1 MKQGDWVIWT
11 DRVGEVVTVYND
23 GLNLVIRAEVQKT
36 PTAKKNIESFNKYEV
51 FTVSSNDATVI
62 TKEVADIMMGGI

>member
-1 MKQGDWVIWT
+1 MEQGDWVIWT

>member
-1 MKQGDWVIWT
+1 MKQGDFVIWT
-11 DRVGEVVTVYND
+11 DRVGEIVTVYND

-62 TKEVADIMMGGI
+62 TKEVADIMVGDI

>member
-1 MKQGDWVIWT
+1 MKPGDFVIWT

-36 PTAKKNIESFNKYEV
+36 PTAKKSIESFNKYEV
-51 FTVSSNDATVI
+51 FTVSSNDTTVI
-62 TKEVADIMMGGI
+62 TKEVADIMRNP

>member
-1 MKQGDWVIWT
+1 MKPGDFVIWT

-36 PTAKKNIESFNKYEV
+36 PTAKKSIESFNKYEV
-51 FTVSSNDATVI
+51 FTVSSNDTTVV
-62 TKEVADIMMGGI
+62 TKEVADIMRNP

>member
-1 MKQGDWVIWT
+1 MKPGDFVIWT

-36 PTAKKNIESFNKYEV
+36 PTAKKSIESFNKYEV

>member
-1 MKQGDWVIWT
+1 MKPGDFVIWT
-11 DRVGEVVTVYND
+11 DRVGEMVTVYND

>member
-1 MKQGDWVIWT
+1 MKPGDFVIWT
-11 DRVGEVVTVYND
+11 DRVGEIVTVYND

-62 TKEVADIMMGGI
+62 TKEVADIMRNP

>member
-1 MKQGDWVIWT
+1 MKPGDFVIWT

-36 PTAKKNIESFNKYEV
+36 PTAKKSIESFNKYEV
-51 FTVSSNDATVI
+51 FTVSSNDATVV
-62 TKEVADIMMGGI
+62 TKEVADIMRNP

>member
-1 MKQGDWVIWT
+1 MKPGDFVIWT
-11 DRVGEVVTVYND
+11 DRVGEIVTVYND

-36 PTAKKNIESFNKYEV
+36 PTVKKNIESFNKYEV

-62 TKEVADIMMGGI
+62 TKEVADIMRYP